1 MPSVFPHFQVTRPT
15 IVHKNRRLTPGYGVH
30 TRLSLESRC
39 CWIKLNSLVASVR
52 QKVVVVAS
60 QHVLNFH
67 LPSGQFLSTQD
78 GNSIQ
83 DARMLH
89 TLGRLFGHGNG
100 GNASCKGEGLKPD
113 SMNRGVRCGRREEV
127 VSSRTVSL

>member
-1 MPSVFPHFQVTRPT
+1 M
-15 IVHKNRRLTPGYGVH
+15 
-30 TRLSLESRC
+30 
-39 CWIKLNSLVASVR
+39 
-52 QKVVVVAS
+52 VVVVAS

-89 TLGRLFGHGNG
+89 TLGRHFGHGNG
-100 GNASCKGEGLKPD
+100 GNASCKGEGSKPD
-113 SMNRGVRCGRREEV
+113 SMNRGVRCGGREEV